1 MLVFEKVEGIIANCS
16 NSYHF
21 VIREIPLDGPEFHML
36 ALELNGAA
44 HFHGWIPS
52 THIRGPPTHAAR
64 WRRRPNARKHSFSG
78 GINLI
83 APNPSVNHHQ
93 CFGLK
98 RLLQLISRSMTCRAS
113 SIISCTIWPA
123 GLMSFTSPALSP
135 AIRHISSKSPVV
147 SGMGG
152 RAENLGKGTCWPP
165 STVCPMTWV
174 GSAL

>member
-83 APNPSVNHHQ
+83 APNPGVKFFVSEHPPS
-93 CFGLK
+93 
-98 RLLQLISRSMTCRAS
+98 SRMKT
-113 SIISCTIWPA
+113 
-123 GLMSFTSPALSP
+123 
-135 AIRHISSKSPVV
+135 HSSKKGSPTSKYSSLCVNTQV
-147 SGMGG
+147 FDVYLKLFDKYHLWQSILMNNSLHGI
-152 RAENLGKGTCWPP
+152 EY
-165 STVCPMTWV
+165 
-174 GSAL
+174 

>member
-83 APNPSVNHHQ
+83 APNPGVKFFVSEHPPS
-93 CFGLK
+93 
-98 RLLQLISRSMTCRAS
+98 SRMKT
-113 SIISCTIWPA
+113 
-123 GLMSFTSPALSP
+123 
-135 AIRHISSKSPVV
+135 HSSKKGSPTSKYSSLCVNTQV
-147 SGMGG
+147 FDVYLRSYTLLMMLTYFHSFD
-152 RAENLGKGTCWPP
+152 NFSCGKIFTPLLTEHGEH
-165 STVCPMTWV
+165 VD
-174 GSAL
+174 